1 MLINSLIRFEN
12 ISALGTSLGRCAL
25 LFPCA
30 NPEIARGLCGIVERR
45 IAPYYANYLLIPNPS
60 VAAIPIEREA
70 FAAFREQVIEPLKY
84 FGCYLCYAN
93 SALYSKVCRVLE
105 GFLKVGD
112 LDEASKEAIYEFTQ
126 NVLLQSCVVVKT
138 NVAVSCDLWRVLS
151 HIPTDRRF
159 VMYNNFYGMV
169 DGTPDLVRIR
179 QRSQKL
185 VDTFSKKITSEN
197 YKEYAKYFV
206 KLFHNTSLFT
216 IGRFIEKYK
225 NFMRNPTSTMNFV
238 PKLVAYLKY
247 MSPLSCDVII
257 CIKKKLFSFHYD
269 CLVYRLHLQGN
280 LFQPI

>member
-1 MLINSLIRFEN
+1 MLMNSLIRFEN
-12 ISALGTSLGRCAL
+12 ISALSTSLARCAL

-30 NPEIARGLCGIVERR
+30 NPEIARGLCGIAEKY

-60 VAAIPIEREA
+60 VTAVPIESGA
-70 FAAFREQVIEPLKY
+70 FAAFREKVVDPLKY

-93 SALYSKVCRVLE
+93 STLYSKVCRVLE
-105 GFLKVGD
+105 GFLKLSE
-112 LDEASKEAIYEFTQ
+112 LDEADKEAIYEFTQ
-126 NVLLQSCVVVKT
+126 NVLLQSCVVVKS

-159 VMYNNFYGMV
+159 VMYNNFYDIV
-169 DGTPDLVRIR
+169 DGTPDLIRIR
-179 QRSQKL
+179 QKSQKL

-238 PKLVAYLKY
+238 PKLVSYLKY

-257 CIKKKLFSFHYD
+257 CTKYFTRSFLL
-269 CLVYRLHLQGN
+269 LV
-280 LFQPI
+280 F